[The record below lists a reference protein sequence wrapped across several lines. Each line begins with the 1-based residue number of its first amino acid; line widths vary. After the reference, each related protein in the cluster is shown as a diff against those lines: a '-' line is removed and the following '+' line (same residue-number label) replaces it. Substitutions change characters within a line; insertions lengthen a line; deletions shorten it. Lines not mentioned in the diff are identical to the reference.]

1 MRTDEIQEQQKE
13 LGGGRV
19 GGGSAKVLYVAK
31 KSVRKM
37 GFLWVVRCRMSE
49 IKLMDANNKLN

>member
-1 MRTDEIQEQQKE
+1 MRYKSN
-13 LGGGRV
+13 RKNCVCV

-37 GFLWVVRCRMSE
+37 VFLWVVRCRMSE